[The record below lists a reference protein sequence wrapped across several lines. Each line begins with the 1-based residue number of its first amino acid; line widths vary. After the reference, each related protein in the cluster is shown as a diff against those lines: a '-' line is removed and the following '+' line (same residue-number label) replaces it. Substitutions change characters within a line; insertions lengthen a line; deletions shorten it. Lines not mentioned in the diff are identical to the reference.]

1 MILWQHFVLRQK
13 TLWMGVIV
21 VVSCG
26 LELLA
31 ADRLPAPEVPR
42 KGLFTKEDYDRH
54 LAHLQKRLPHEGFSI
69 VVQKPFVVIGDEP
82 LEIVKQRARQTVQWA
97 VDHLKQEY
105 FADDPTE
112 ILDVWLFRDADSY
125 MTHTSQLTRRKPTTP
140 YGFYSSADKAL
151 FMNIATGGGT
161 LVHEIVHP
169 FMSANFPDCPSWFN
183 EGLASLY
190 EQAGERNGR
199 IIGQTNWRLH
209 GLQSAIRKN
218 EVPSFESLCSTT
230 THEFYER
237 DKGTNYSQARYLCYY
252 LQERG
257 LLQRY
262 YRAFR
267 KNSAEDPTGFKTLR
281 TVLGEADM
289 ADFQKRW
296 EAEILKLKFE

>member
-1 MILWQHFVLRQK
+1 MLWHNSLPRISAWSLSIIVL
-13 TLWMGVIV
+13 TSLSIIT
-21 VVSCG
+21 
-26 LELLA
+26 EA
-31 ADRLPAPEVPR
+31 ADRPPAAEVPR
-42 KGLFTKEDYDRH
+42 KGAFTNEDYSRH
-54 LAHLQKRLPHEGFSI
+54 IVQLQKRLPHDGFSV

-82 LEIVKQRARQTVQWA
+82 LETVKLRARQTVQWA
-97 VDHLKQEY
+97 VDHLKEEY
-105 FADDPTE
+105 FADDPTD

-125 MTHTSQLTRRKPTTP
+125 MTNTSQLTRRKPNTP

-169 FMSANFPDCPSWFN
+169 FMASNFPDCPSWFN

-209 GLQSAIRKN
+209 GLQSAIQKGT
-218 EVPSFESLCSTT
+218 VPSFEALCSTT
-230 THEFYER
+230 TREFYER

-267 KNSAEDPTGFKTLR
+267 KNSSVDPSGFKTLQR
-281 TVLGEADM
+281 VLGEEDM
-289 ADFQKRW
+289 DDFKKRW
-296 EAEILKLKFE
+296 EAEVLKLKFE